1 MDAFWLWTN
10 TEALRNPLYF
20 EVAAVSSL
28 DSRLL
33 PPTLPIKVN
42 DELIEQAKEIIRA
55 RMQKD
60 GMSASFYAVSD
71 RYSPGGPDPHHH

>member
-1 MDAFWLWTN
+1 MGVLKFWFCLV
-10 TEALRNPLYF
+10 LLL
-20 EVAAVSSL
+20 VVVSSS

-33 PPTLPIKVN
+33 PPTLPVKGN

-55 RMQKD
+55 RMQRD
-60 GMSASFYAVSD
+60 GMSASLYAVSD